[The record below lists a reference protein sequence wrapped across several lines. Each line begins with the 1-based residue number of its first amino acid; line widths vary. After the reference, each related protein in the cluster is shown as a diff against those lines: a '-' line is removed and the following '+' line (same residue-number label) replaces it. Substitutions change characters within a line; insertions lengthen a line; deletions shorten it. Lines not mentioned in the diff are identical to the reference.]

1 MLADEMG
8 LGKTIQ
14 TIAFI
19 KELMFIQKITR
30 PFLISVPLSTVENW
44 RREFKLWCPEAR
56 LVVYQGKSSS
66 RKIIEDLELYFD
78 LQAPNGNDMAIPSF
92 NVLLTSFDFL
102 RTDFRVFTPI
112 EWQALIID
120 EGQKMKNNNTS
131 FFKRALG
138 IHASFR
144 VLLSGTPM
152 QNNIDELFNLL
163 QFLDPVKF
171 GQPFRERMH

>member
-19 KELMFIQKITR
+19 KELMSVHKITR

-44 RREFKLWCPEAR
+44 RREFNLWCPEAR
-56 LVVYQGKSSS
+56 LVVYQGNSNS
-66 RKIIEDLELYFD
+66 RKLIENIEFYFD
-78 LQAPNGNDMAIPSF
+78 LLCPNGDSMRIPSF

-102 RTDFRVFTPI
+102 RSDFNVLAPI

-120 EGQKMKNNNTS
+120 EGQKMKNNNSS
-131 FFKRALG
+131 FFKKCMAL
-138 IHASFR
+138 HA
-144 VLLSGTPM
+144 
-152 QNNIDELFNLL
+152 
-163 QFLDPVKF
+163 
-171 GQPFRERMH
+171 